1 MEGLLQE
8 KEQSKL
14 KCEEYRQM
22 IQTLNDKNQKLE
34 KDRSKSSS
42 REKELQSKIVIL
54 NKTLQDK
61 TSDLTSSC
69 EQNCIKAN
77 EISDK
82 SLELIKIRKVL
93 EETEQ
98 IVNSQKEQINDKN
111 EVINSLNDLVIK
123 LNEDI
128 NTLKVKQN
136 KTDTDTKDLNSL
148 KQMFENLQ
156 HDQES
161 LKSTDEDLKSKY
173 LSSVEEVENYNSEKS
188 KSRLKEQ
195 EYQGKIQQLSDEKL
209 QLVSTHEK
217 EILELEEKLLCQ
229 KNEAEIDKKKLEQKI
244 ELLESD
250 NKDELISKLK
260 SDLKKKG
267 VLLKDAQNLVSKLQN
282 ENCKKSLIKQ
292 MKSQIEDLEAEN
304 LSLSRSKK
312 LLNNDVEEMKL
323 QVEDLLKSKSRVEDK
338 CSAIVKENSSLS
350 NQLGDTEEEL
360 HELLKK
366 HKNNISTIAADKVN
380 IQEQSF
386 IIIELEHE
394 SEKLKEK
401 NCDLQYKIDK
411 LESDTVDLC
420 QYQNAKMKIT
430 ELEQKLDLEQT
441 NKFRLEHLNE
451 RLKDN
456 LAKMEKENEIDR
468 IKHQS
473 DQEKHKKLVSQFR
486 DLKEDYMS
494 LQVKESDI
502 KNKNMNLN
510 KKMEITESENIIL
523 KKDLELAMKRIK
535 DFHTA
540 ITSDIDSDSDTITYS
555 DDDSSFASRPQ
566 SLALELNEASMLQ

>member
-8 KEQSKL
+8 KEQNKL

-22 IQTLNDKNQKLE
+22 IQTLYDKNQKLE

-69 EQNCIKAN
+69 EQNCIKAK

-82 SLELIKIRKVL
+82 SLELINIRKVL

-128 NTLKVKQN
+128 KTLKVKQN

-161 LKSTDEDLKSKY
+161 LKSTYEDLKIKY
-173 LSSVEEVENYNSEKS
+173 LSSVEEIENYNSEKS

-217 EILELEEKLLCQ
+217 EILGLEEKLLCQ

-250 NKDELISKLK
+250 NKEELISKLK

-401 NCDLQYKIDK
+401 NSDLQYKIDK

-502 KNKNMNLN
+502 KDKNMNLN
-510 KKMEITESENIIL
+510 KKIEITESENIIL

-566 SLALELNEASMLQ
+566 SLALELNEANMFQ

>member
-69 EQNCIKAN
+69 EQHCIKAK

-82 SLELIKIRKVL
+82 SLELINIRKVL

-128 NTLKVKQN
+128 KTLKVKQN

-161 LKSTDEDLKSKY
+161 LKSTYEDLKSKY
-173 LSSVEEVENYNSEKS
+173 LSSVEEIENYNSEKS

-217 EILELEEKLLCQ
+217 EILGLEEKLLCQ

-250 NKDELISKLK
+250 NKEELISKLK

-401 NCDLQYKIDK
+401 NSDLQYKIDK

-502 KNKNMNLN
+502 KDKNMNLN
-510 KKMEITESENIIL
+510 KKIEITESENIIL

-555 DDDSSFASRPQ
+555 DDDSSFTSRPQ
-566 SLALELNEASMLQ
+566 SLALELNEAIMLQ

>member
-82 SLELIKIRKVL
+82 SLELINIRKVL

-161 LKSTDEDLKSKY
+161 LKSTYEDLKSKY
-173 LSSVEEVENYNSEKS
+173 LSSVEEIENYNSEKS

-250 NKDELISKLK
+250 NKDELVSKLK

-401 NCDLQYKIDK
+401 NSDLQYKIDK

-502 KNKNMNLN
+502 KDKNMNLN
-510 KKMEITESENIIL
+510 KKIEITESENIIL

-555 DDDSSFASRPQ
+555 DDDSSFTSRPQ

>member
-555 DDDSSFASRPQ
+555 DDDSSFTSRPQ

>member
-14 KCEEYRQM
+14 KCEEYRQI

-69 EQNCIKAN
+69 EQNCIKAK

-82 SLELIKIRKVL
+82 SLELINIRKVL

-98 IVNSQKEQINDKN
+98 IVNSQKEQLNDKN

-161 LKSTDEDLKSKY
+161 LKSTYEDLKSKY
-173 LSSVEEVENYNSEKS
+173 LSSVEEIENYNSEKS

-217 EILELEEKLLCQ
+217 EILGLEEKLLCQ

-282 ENCKKSLIKQ
+282 ENCRKSLIKQ

-394 SEKLKEK
+394 NEKLKEK
-401 NCDLQYKIDK
+401 NSDLQYKIDK

-502 KNKNMNLN
+502 KDKNMNLN
-510 KKMEITESENIIL
+510 KKIEITESENIIL

-555 DDDSSFASRPQ
+555 DDDSSFTSRPQ

>member
-82 SLELIKIRKVL
+82 SLELINIRKVL

-161 LKSTDEDLKSKY
+161 LKSTYEDLKSKY
-173 LSSVEEVENYNSEKS
+173 LSSVEEIENYNSEKS

-217 EILELEEKLLCQ
+217 EILGLEEKLLCQ

-250 NKDELISKLK
+250 NKDELVSKLK

-401 NCDLQYKIDK
+401 NSDLQYKIDK

-502 KNKNMNLN
+502 KDKNMNLN
-510 KKMEITESENIIL
+510 KKIEITESENIIL

-555 DDDSSFASRPQ
+555 DDDSSFTSRPQ

>member
-69 EQNCIKAN
+69 EQHCIKAK

-82 SLELIKIRKVL
+82 SLELINIRKVL

-128 NTLKVKQN
+128 KTLKVKQN

-161 LKSTDEDLKSKY
+161 LKSTYEDLKSKY
-173 LSSVEEVENYNSEKS
+173 LSSVEEIENYNSEKS

-217 EILELEEKLLCQ
+217 EILGLEEKLLCQ

-250 NKDELISKLK
+250 NKEELISKLK

-401 NCDLQYKIDK
+401 NSDLQYKIDK

-502 KNKNMNLN
+502 KDKNMNLN
-510 KKMEITESENIIL
+510 KKIEITESENIIL

-566 SLALELNEASMLQ
+566 SLALELNEANMFQ

>member
-69 EQNCIKAN
+69 EQHCIKAK

-82 SLELIKIRKVL
+82 SLELINIRKVL

-128 NTLKVKQN
+128 KTLKVKQN

-161 LKSTDEDLKSKY
+161 LKSTYEDLKSKY
-173 LSSVEEVENYNSEKS
+173 LSSVEEIENYNSEKS

-217 EILELEEKLLCQ
+217 EILGLEEKLLCQ

-250 NKDELISKLK
+250 NKEELISKLK

-401 NCDLQYKIDK
+401 NSDLQYKIDK

-502 KNKNMNLN
+502 KDKNMNLN
-510 KKMEITESENIIL
+510 KKIEITESENIIL

-555 DDDSSFASRPQ
+555 DDDSSFTSRPQ
-566 SLALELNEASMLQ
+566 SLALELNEANMFQ

>member
-69 EQNCIKAN
+69 EQNCIKAK

-82 SLELIKIRKVL
+82 SLELINIRKVL

-161 LKSTDEDLKSKY
+161 LKSTYEDLKSKY
-173 LSSVEEVENYNSEKS
+173 LSSVEEIENYNSEKS

-217 EILELEEKLLCQ
+217 EILGLEEKLLCQ

-250 NKDELISKLK
+250 NKEELISKLK

-401 NCDLQYKIDK
+401 NSDLQYKIDK

-502 KNKNMNLN
+502 KDKNMNLN
-510 KKMEITESENIIL
+510 KKIEITESENIIL

-566 SLALELNEASMLQ
+566 SLALELNEANMFQ

>member
-69 EQNCIKAN
+69 EQHCIKAK

-82 SLELIKIRKVL
+82 SLELINIRKVL

-128 NTLKVKQN
+128 KTLKVKQN

-161 LKSTDEDLKSKY
+161 LKSTYEDLKSKY
-173 LSSVEEVENYNSEKS
+173 LSSVEEIENYNSEKS

-217 EILELEEKLLCQ
+217 EILGLEEKLLCQ
-229 KNEAEIDKKKLEQKI
+229 KNEAEIDKKKLEQKL

-401 NCDLQYKIDK
+401 NSDLQYKIDK

-430 ELEQKLDLEQT
+430 EIEQKLDLEQT

-502 KNKNMNLN
+502 KDKNMNLN
-510 KKMEITESENIIL
+510 KKIEITESENIIL

-555 DDDSSFASRPQ
+555 DDDSSFTSRPQ
-566 SLALELNEASMLQ
+566 SLALELNEANMFQ

>member
-1 MEGLLQE
+1 
-8 KEQSKL
+8 
-14 KCEEYRQM
+14 M

-69 EQNCIKAN
+69 EQNCIKAK

-82 SLELIKIRKVL
+82 SLELINIRKVL

-161 LKSTDEDLKSKY
+161 LKSTYEDLKSKY
-173 LSSVEEVENYNSEKS
+173 LSSVEEIENYNSEKS

-282 ENCKKSLIKQ
+282 ENCRKSLIKQ

-401 NCDLQYKIDK
+401 NSDLQYKIDK

-502 KNKNMNLN
+502 KDKNMNLN
-510 KKMEITESENIIL
+510 KKIEITESENIIL

-555 DDDSSFASRPQ
+555 DDDSSFTSRPQ

>member
-69 EQNCIKAN
+69 EQHCIKAK

-82 SLELIKIRKVL
+82 SLELINIRKVL

-128 NTLKVKQN
+128 KTLKVKQN

-161 LKSTDEDLKSKY
+161 LKSTYEDLKSKY
-173 LSSVEEVENYNSEKS
+173 LSSVEEIENYNSEKS

-217 EILELEEKLLCQ
+217 EILGLEEKLLCQ

-401 NCDLQYKIDK
+401 NSDLQYKIDK

-502 KNKNMNLN
+502 KDKNMNLN
-510 KKMEITESENIIL
+510 KKIEITESENIIL

-566 SLALELNEASMLQ
+566 SLALELNEANMFQ

>member
-8 KEQSKL
+8 KEHSKL

-69 EQNCIKAN
+69 EQNCIKAK

-82 SLELIKIRKVL
+82 SLELINIRKVL

-161 LKSTDEDLKSKY
+161 LKSTYEDLKSKY
-173 LSSVEEVENYNSEKS
+173 LSSVEEIENYNSEKS

-282 ENCKKSLIKQ
+282 ENCRKSLIKQ

-401 NCDLQYKIDK
+401 NSDLQYKIDK

-502 KNKNMNLN
+502 KDKNMNLN
-510 KKMEITESENIIL
+510 KKIEITESENIIL

-555 DDDSSFASRPQ
+555 DDDSSFTSRPQ

>member
-69 EQNCIKAN
+69 EQNCIKAK

-82 SLELIKIRKVL
+82 SLELINIRKVL

-161 LKSTDEDLKSKY
+161 LKSTYEDLKSKY
-173 LSSVEEVENYNSEKS
+173 LSSVEEIENYNSEKS

-282 ENCKKSLIKQ
+282 ENCRKSLIKQ

-401 NCDLQYKIDK
+401 NSDLQYKIDK

-502 KNKNMNLN
+502 KDKNMNLN
-510 KKMEITESENIIL
+510 KKIEITESENIIL

-555 DDDSSFASRPQ
+555 DDDSSFTSRPQ

>member
-502 KNKNMNLN
+502 KDKNMNLN
-510 KKMEITESENIIL
+510 KKIEITESENIIL

>member
-69 EQNCIKAN
+69 EQNCIKAK

-82 SLELIKIRKVL
+82 SLELINIRKVL

-128 NTLKVKQN
+128 KTLKVKQN

-161 LKSTDEDLKSKY
+161 LKSTYEDLKSKY
-173 LSSVEEVENYNSEKS
+173 LSSVEEIENYNSEKS

-217 EILELEEKLLCQ
+217 EILGLEEKLLCQ

-250 NKDELISKLK
+250 NKEELISKLK

-401 NCDLQYKIDK
+401 NSDLQYKIDK

-502 KNKNMNLN
+502 KDKNMNLN
-510 KKMEITESENIIL
+510 KKIEITESENIIL

-566 SLALELNEASMLQ
+566 SLALELNEANMFQ